1 MKLRRLSAL
10 VLAMIMAL
18 AVGITGSIAEET
30 VTLRVLNYRDMTS
43 PNAMEE
49 TTIVWEA
56 FQAAHPNIK
65 LEILDEFN
73 ESFHQQTEA
82 YAAAGNLP
90 DVMYA

>member
-49 TTIVWEA
+49 TSI
-56 FQAAHPNIK
+56 
-65 LEILDEFN
+65 
-73 ESFHQQTEA
+73 
-82 YAAAGNLP
+82 G
-90 DVMYA
+90 